1 MSRRIPW
8 ENGAIRT
15 LIANQVV
22 QIESSTRVTQF
33 FPKTIRSRMAAAKGR
48 TAVATRAYGL
58 RSSNMPATGTIAVY
72 RRWRFKGQVVQG

>member
-1 MSRRIPW
+1 MSRRIPS

-22 QIESSTRVTQF
+22 PTESSTRVTQF

-58 RSSNMPATGTIAVY
+58 RSSNMPATGTTRI
-72 RRWRFKGQVVQG
+72 

>member
-8 ENGAIRT
+8 ENGAIRM

-48 TAVATRAYGL
+48 TAVATRACGL
-58 RSSNMPATGTIAVY
+58 RSSKMLETGTTEI
-72 RRWRFKGQVVQG
+72 